1 MEDIKEYAE
10 KLNEIVD
17 KINEIPCQSFRIE
30 DIIAHDF
37 GIQTRNSD
45 GTFRAL
51 CEVLDDA
58 SKIYWN
64 LNEARRDVLRELI
77 FGGHC
82 SKNRFEE
89 YMSR

>member
-17 KINEIPCQSFRIE
+17 KINEIPCQSFRME
-30 DIIAHDF
+30 DISAHELS
-37 GIQTRNSD
+37 IQTRNSD
-45 GTFRAL
+45 GTFRTM
-51 CEVLDDA
+51 CKVLGDA
-58 SKIYWN
+58 SKVYWN
-64 LNEARRDVLRELI
+64 LDDTRKKVLRELI
-77 FGGHC
+77 FGRYC

>member
-17 KINEIPCQSFRIE
+17 KINETPCQSFRIE

-89 YMSR
+89 YMNK

>member
-1 MEDIKEYAE
+1 MDDI
-10 KLNEIVD
+10 LD
-17 KINEIPCQSFRIE
+17 RINEIPCQSFRIE
-30 DIIAHDF
+30 DVLIYDF

-45 GTFRAL
+45 GSFRTL

-58 SKIYWN
+58 SKIYCN
-64 LNEARRDVLRELI
+64 LDDTRKKVLRELI

-89 YMSR
+89 YMSK

>member
-1 MEDIKEYAE
+1 MKMSEMIDR
-10 KLNEIVD
+10 
-17 KINEIPCQSFRIE
+17 INEIPCQSFSIE
-30 DIIAHDF
+30 NVLTYDF

-45 GTFRAL
+45 GTFRTI

-58 SKIYWN
+58 SKVYWN
-64 LNEARRDVLRELI
+64 LNDSRKDVLRELI

-89 YMSR
+89 YMSK

>member
-1 MEDIKEYAE
+1 M
-10 KLNEIVD
+10 
-17 KINEIPCQSFRIE
+17 
-30 DIIAHDF
+30 
-37 GIQTRNSD
+37 
-45 GTFRAL
+45 

-64 LNEARRDVLRELI
+64 LNDSRKDVLRELI